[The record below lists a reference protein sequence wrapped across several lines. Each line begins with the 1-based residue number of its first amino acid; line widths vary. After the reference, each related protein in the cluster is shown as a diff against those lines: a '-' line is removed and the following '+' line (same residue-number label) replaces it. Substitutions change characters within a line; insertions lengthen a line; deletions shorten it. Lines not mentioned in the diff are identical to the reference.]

1 MRKENW
7 KMSKIK
13 SSLHPPPIT
22 HQVVNNTMMIFSTSL
37 QTLAPIALLIL
48 PACESSSF
56 IFQHQEI
63 PSLLKDL
70 ANNPQ
75 QPSLWRRL
83 GKLQLDAGE
92 FAEARR
98 IFCEGSSCCPSD
110 DQLKH
115 HEKVFRAFHET
126 GDAETTTPASA
137 RNKEPLPSLFNNEV
151 LENPELFLSFNVNP
165 NKIPESIRKHPSSML
180 PADLRQRLIHA
191 STAPVLKKDACQR
204 LIQEAIQTTNHIGWT
219 KDRHVQA
226 PTCDV
231 PVLEL
236 EPTTQQWI
244 QRGFSNVLFPLLCRL
259 VSPELDIDPKD
270 LRMQDC
276 FIVRYDA
283 KDEEPGFAS
292 LRPHQDE
299 SLLSL
304 TIALND
310 MDGDYTDGGLW
321 LEHSGDI
328 LNGPAGTVLCFAGG
342 LVHGGFPV
350 SQGTRWILT
359 GFLYVDSNQSGQP
372 AGYTLTE
379 LEKLKS
385 KIA

>member
-1 MRKENW
+1 MNF
-7 KMSKIK
+7 
-13 SSLHPPPIT
+13 LT
-22 HQVVNNTMMIFSTSL
+22 N
-37 QTLAPIALLIL
+37 LLIL
-48 PACESSSF
+48 ATAVLALLQTCAASSR
-56 IFQHQEI
+56 IFQHPEI

-98 IFCEGSSCCPSD
+98 IFCEGSSCCPLD
-110 DQLKH
+110 DKLKH
-115 HEKVFRAFHET
+115 HEKVFRAFHQEAKGT
-126 GDAETTTPASA
+126 RTESASG
-137 RNKEPLPSLFNNEV
+137 EPLPSLFNEAV
-151 LENPELFLSFNVNP
+151 LEDPDLFLSFNVDS
-165 NKIPESIRKHPSSML
+165 NKIPESIRKHPSSLL
-180 PADLRQRLIHA
+180 PSDLRQRLIHA
-191 STAPVLKKDACQR
+191 STAPILKKDACQR
-204 LIQEAIQTTNHIGWT
+204 LIQEAIKTTNQIGWT

-231 PVLEL
+231 PVFDMD
-236 EPTTQQWI
+236 PATQQWI
-244 QRGFSNVLFPLLCRL
+244 KGGFSEVLFPILCRL
-259 VSPELDIDPKD
+259 ISPELDIDPKD
-270 LRMQDC
+270 LRVQDC

-283 KDEEPGFAS
+283 NDEEPGFAS
-292 LRPHQDE
+292 LKPHQDE

-310 MDGDYTDGGLW
+310 MDEDYHDGGLW

-350 SQGTRWILT
+350 SKGTRWILT

-372 AGYTLTE
+372 AGYTLKE
-379 LEKLKS
+379 LEKLKE
-385 KIA
+385 